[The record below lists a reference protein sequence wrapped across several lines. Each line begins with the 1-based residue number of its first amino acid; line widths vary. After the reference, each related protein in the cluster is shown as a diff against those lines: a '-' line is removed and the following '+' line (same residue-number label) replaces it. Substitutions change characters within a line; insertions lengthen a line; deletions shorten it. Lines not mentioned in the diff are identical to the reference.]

1 MIQRSLFLFLLS
13 VPLFLLACVDV
24 LLDGVLRIVGTA
36 WVHTIR
42 AREGLRRVLKKI

>member
-1 MIQRSLFLFLLS
+1 MIQRSLLLLLLS

-24 LLDGVLRIVGTA
+24 LLDGLMRVVGTA

-42 AREGLRRVLKKI
+42 AREGLRHILKQI